1 MEINFNR
8 LTPEELGKIKSV
20 WSRVA
25 QLDTITAATGSI
37 LEEIFGDVPDV
48 FARGRFIIAKTEY
61 GETICMVN
69 PKYKTVGV
77 NVEYT
82 DLYGNRQTIAVRDLK
97 KNVTFKQCM
106 LALDGTN
113 LKQLTGDIV
122 KGAGKGAIDF
132 AKGPGKKGAKKLGS
146 AALKGT
152 KTIFEKIRDA
162 CDDVVDNTRN
172 NSGR

>member
-1 MEINFNR
+1 
-8 LTPEELGKIKSV
+8 
-20 WSRVA
+20 
-25 QLDTITAATGSI
+25 
-37 LEEIFGDVPDV
+37 
-48 FARGRFIIAKTEY
+48 
-61 GETICMVN
+61 
-69 PKYKTVGV
+69 
-77 NVEYT
+77 
-82 DLYGNRQTIAVRDLK
+82 
-97 KNVTFKQCM
+97 M